1 MPDYFTVEEARTALQ
16 ALLPLMDEIMAIRDT
31 ILRQQPEHW
40 SIVQS
45 SAGNGGSAVA
55 SRLVKDFDRLDLLV
69 HRVQDAGA
77 VFKDINLGLLDFP
90 AWRDGR
96 EVCLCW
102 MYGEPDLE
110 YWHELEAGFAGRQP
124 IDTF

>member
-1 MPDYFTVEEARTALQ
+1 MPNYFTVDEARKALRKII
-16 ALLPLMDEIMAIRDT
+16 PFMDEIMTIRES
-31 ILRQQPEHW
+31 ILRQQPEKW
-40 SIVQS
+40 SLVQS
-45 SAGNGGSAVA
+45 SAGNGGSPEA
-55 SRLVKDFDRLDLLV
+55 SRLVKDFDRLDRLV

-90 AWRDGR
+90 AWREEH

-102 MYGEPDLE
+102 KVGEPDLQ

-124 IDTF
+124 IETF